1 MRYRYLKKSD
11 IYKYMLTFL
20 IFLVV
25 ISSASVWVQVDVE
38 LIPHTILQYFIWL
51 LAIILILFKTKNIK
65 FSNYYYLV
73 LIVVCLIGY
82 SLFNSSYILGALLN
96 VFIPLTFFYVLGKVN
111 GKKGPFLICECF
123 VNVMC
128 FLAVV
133 SLFFFATASI
143 LQIIMPTGYL
153 TYQWSWISRVPS
165 YFHLYYEPVPGRI
178 SQFGIPKNCGIF
190 PEAPMFNFPL
200 CVALGMSKLILNNKS
215 RFKNIVL
222 LVTIITTG
230 ATSGYFFAIGVY
242 GYLIIKK
249 YGFRNVITKSLIGGV
264 VVYFGYQGISKIFE
278 SKTQTASYS
287 IRYDHLYACISTI
300 MNTRFM
306 GSGVGNL
313 SLLESYMSYRQGAS
327 VGFLYLLALGGIFCT
342 LLLLLPLINS
352 AIQAIKAGNYNVLCY
367 TLLFFMLVFLTQVVF
382 RNNMWFVVG
391 TVFMNIK
398 PLLLPNAHEEEHKV
412 RLKRIRHRSN

>member
-11 IYKYMLTFL
+11 IYKYALTFL
-20 IFLVV
+20 IFLVIV
-25 ISSASVWVQVDVE
+25 SSASVWVQTDVE
-38 LIPHTILQYFIWL
+38 LISPTILRYGIWM
-51 LAIILILFKTKNIK
+51 LAIILILLKLKNIK
-65 FSNYYYLV
+65 QSDYLYLV
-73 LIVVCLIGY
+73 LIGICLVGY
-82 SLFNSSYILGALLN
+82 SLFNSGYVLGALFN
-96 VFIPLTFFYVLGKVN
+96 VFIPTTLFYMLGKVN
-111 GKKGPFLICECF
+111 SGKNRFLICECF

-128 FLAVV
+128 FLAVI
-133 SLFFFATASI
+133 SLFFFITAS
-143 LQIIMPTGYL
+143 LMQIISPTGYL
-153 TYQWSWISRVPS
+153 TYKWSWVSRVPS
-165 YFHLYYEPVPGRI
+165 YFHLYYEPIPGRI

-200 CVALGMSKLILNNKS
+200 CVALGMSKLVLNNKS

-249 YGFRNVITKSLIGGV
+249 YGFRNVIMKFLIGGV
-264 VVYFGYQGISKIFE
+264 VAYFGYQVISKIFE
-278 SKTQTASYS
+278 NKTQTASYS

-300 MNTRFM
+300 MNTKFM
-306 GSGVGNL
+306 GSGVGND
-313 SLLESYMSYRQGAS
+313 SLLESFMSYRQGAS

-342 LLLLLPLINS
+342 LLLVLPLINS
-352 AIQAIKAGNYNVLCY
+352 SVQAIKAGNYNILCY

-391 TVFMNIK
+391 TIFMNIK
-398 PLLLPNAHEEEHKV
+398 PLLLQNAHEEEHKV
-412 RLKRIRHRSN
+412 RLKRIRYRSI